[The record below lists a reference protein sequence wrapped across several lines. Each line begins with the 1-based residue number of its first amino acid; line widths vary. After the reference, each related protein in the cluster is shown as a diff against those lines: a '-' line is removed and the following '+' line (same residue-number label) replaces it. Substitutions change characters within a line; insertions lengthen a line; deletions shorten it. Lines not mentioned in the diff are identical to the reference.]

1 MDLREK
7 SPSFSSRTDSND
19 TAKTTQLKNTRRP
32 HRKTKTGCLVCK
44 KRKIKCDETH
54 PECDNCIKHS
64 LSCEYAPAKA
74 NIIPSSG
81 YIASN
86 GPHDLNMVD
95 LELLHHFSVA
105 TAFTLHRDP
114 AIRRIWSI
122 TVPQLGFNHDFVMH
136 GILALA
142 ALHMGYCR
150 PERKDFC
157 AAHAILHHKS
167 GLAKATPALRAFDEE
182 NGSAMY
188 LFSALTCIFAYTTL
202 KDTDDAVL
210 GGESGVAE
218 WIVLSRQSYSLYRM
232 ANVKLQAGPL
242 GPLFISGDRRG
253 QRRKEFLLHDNFS
266 GAQGLRELSAYITQ
280 RYPDPQIQQAYGD
293 AINGLLAIFNFVN
306 SVPPEMRE
314 SSDIFVWP
322 FEVTDGYLDL
332 LQQPTQEALVIL
344 AYFAV
349 LPEKIESKW
358 WLEGF
363 GRHLLSKIYLL
374 IDDEH
379 LPWIQWPLQEIGCTT
394 IEQYARSGSSYSTPG
409 EKAS

>member
-1 MDLREK
+1 MDPREK
-7 SPSFSSRTDSND
+7 SPSLSRSASND
-19 TAKTTQLKNTRRP
+19 AAARASHLKNTRRP

-44 KRKIKCDETH
+44 KRKIKCDEAH

-64 LSCEYAPAKA
+64 LSCEYAPPKA
-74 NIIPSSG
+74 SLQPSSG
-81 YIASN
+81 YLASN
-86 GPHDLNMVD
+86 DIHELNMVD

-114 AIRRIWSI
+114 AVRRVWSI
-122 TVPQLGFNHDFVMH
+122 TVPQLGFKHDFVMH

-142 ALHMGYCR
+142 ALHMAHCR
-150 PERKDFC
+150 PERKAIC
-157 AAHAILHHKS
+157 AAQALSHHKS

-188 LFSALTCIFAYTTL
+188 LFSALTCLFAYTTL

-210 GGESGVAE
+210 EGESGVAQ
-218 WIVLSRQSYSLYRM
+218 WIVLSRQSYSLYTM
-232 ANVKLQAGPL
+232 ANGKLRAGPL
-242 GPLFISGDRRG
+242 GPLFSSGDRRG
-253 QRRKEFLLHDNFS
+253 QRWREYLLHDNFS
-266 GAQGLRELSAYITQ
+266 GAQGLRDLSALLAQ
-280 RYPDPQIQQAYGD
+280 RYPDPHIQQAYDD
-293 AINGLLAIFNFVN
+293 AINGLISIFNFLY
-306 SVPPEMRE
+306 SVPPAMRE
-314 SSDIFVWP
+314 SSDIFRWP

-363 GRHLLSKIYLL
+363 GRHLFSKIYLL

-379 LPWIQWPLQEIGCTT
+379 LSWIQWPLQEIGWTPM
-394 IEQYARSGSSYSTPG
+394 ERYAGSKSR
-409 EKAS
+409 